1 MVILFLPY
9 LDQITLNSFLSL
21 LPVEEPKLPLPLY
34 SEKEYATI
42 LRSLLDVLPQG
53 QTIIE
58 QLINPVPHV
67 AF

>member
-21 LPVEEPKLPLPLY
+21 LPVEEPKLLLPLY

-42 LRSLLDVLPQG
+42 FRSLLDLLPQG